1 MSTGFKVNADGTLT
15 GKVSTVILTLVG
27 TFFLVLAV
35 LLVFKKRA

>member
-1 MSTGFKVNADGTLT
+1 M
-15 GKVSTVILTLVG
+15 TLVG

>member
-1 MSTGFKVNADGTLT
+1 MNADGTLP